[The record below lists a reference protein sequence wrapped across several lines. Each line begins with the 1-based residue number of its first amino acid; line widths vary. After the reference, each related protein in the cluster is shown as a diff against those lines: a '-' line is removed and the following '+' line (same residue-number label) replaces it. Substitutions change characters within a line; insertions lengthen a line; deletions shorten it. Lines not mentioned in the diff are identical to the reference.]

1 MGGPSIDP
9 PASRMGSGP
18 ALDQAVIMTNW
29 TRKAL
34 LLALST
40 AAAASTLAAVGAPVA
55 HSRPAGAAA
64 APLDWGPCAPVPGT
78 TVPAGQQCA
87 TLRVPLDHR
96 APGGPTVEVAV
107 ARLPTDRPEARRGTL
122 LVLAG
127 GPGGSGVQRLAQ
139 KGEALRAATE
149 GAYDLVGLDP
159 RGVGGSTRAGCGI
172 PEADRHLVTLRAY
185 PAVDGSITENTAR
198 ARRTAEACARDGG
211 PVVRSFSTRN
221 QARDIDRLRAALG
234 ERKLSVW
241 GHSYG
246 SYAGAV
252 YAQEYPDRVDRLV
265 LDSVGDPDPARVGS
279 GWLANTAPAVALRFP
294 DFAAWAADPARE
306 AEGLRLA
313 RRAED
318 VKPLFLALARELD
331 RAPRESGTPGVPL
344 TGDRLRQAL
353 QNSLMSDRSFPALA
367 GLIRSAREPE
377 GRPALPPELA
387 GALPDEDA
395 TLTMAVVCNDV
406 RWPGP
411 HAGYARRVAADR
423 ARYPLTAGMPVNI
436 APCAFWKYDE
446 EPKATRI
453 TDDGPSE
460 VLIIQS
466 LRDPATPYAG
476 ALKMRAA
483 LGERARMVTVDQG
496 GHGMY
501 LGNGNAC
508 GDRAVSDFLVTGERP
523 AGDVYCTD

>member
-1 MGGPSIDP
+1 
-9 PASRMGSGP
+9 
-18 ALDQAVIMTNW
+18 MTTW

-34 LLALST
+34 LLTVS
-40 AAAASTLAAVGAPVA
+40 AAAAAGTLAAVGAPVA
-55 HSRPAGAAA
+55 HSRPAGTAT
-64 APLDWGPCAPVPGT
+64 APLDWGPCAPLPGV

-96 APGGPTVEVAV
+96 APGGRTVDVAV
-107 ARLPTDRPEARRGTL
+107 SRLRTDRPEARRGIL

-127 GPGGSGVQRLAQ
+127 GPGGSGVLRLAQ

-185 PAVDGSITENTAR
+185 PAADGSITRNTER

-241 GHSYG
+241 AHSYG

-252 YAQEYPDRVDRLV
+252 YAQEYPRRVDRLV
-265 LDSVGDPDPARVGS
+265 LDSVGDPDPARVGH

-294 DFAAWAADPARE
+294 DFAAWAADPARD

-318 VKPLFLALARELD
+318 VEPLFLDLARALD
-331 RAPRESGTPGVPL
+331 RVPKESEVPGVPL

-353 QNSLMSDRSFPALA
+353 QGALQSDRAFPSLA
-367 GLIRSAREPE
+367 RLIRSAQEPA
-377 GRPALPPELA
+377 GRPALPPEQA

-411 HAGYARRVAADR
+411 DSGYARRVAADR

-436 APCAFWKYDE
+436 APCAFWRYDE
-446 EPKATRI
+446 EPEATRI
-453 TDDGPSE
+453 TDDGPSN
-460 VLIIQS
+460 VLMIQS

-476 ALKMRAA
+476 ALKMREA
-483 LGERARMVTVDQG
+483 LGERARMVTVERG

-501 LGNGNAC
+501 LGNGNDC
-508 GDRAVSDFLVTGERP
+508 GDRTVSDFLVTGERP
-523 AGDVYCTD
+523 ARDAHCPN

>member
-1 MGGPSIDP
+1 
-9 PASRMGSGP
+9 
-18 ALDQAVIMTNW
+18 MTTW

-34 LLALST
+34 LLTVS
-40 AAAASTLAAVGAPVA
+40 AAAAAAGTLTAVGAPVA
-55 HSRPAGAAA
+55 HSRPAGPATPPIA
-64 APLDWGPCAPVPGT
+64 WGPCAPIPGT
-78 TVPAGQQCA
+78 PVPAGQQCA
-87 TLRVPLDHR
+87 TLRVPLDYR
-96 APGGPTVEVAV
+96 APGGRTVDLAV
-107 ARLPTDRPEARRGTL
+107 TRLRTDRPEARRGTL

-149 GAYDLVGLDP
+149 GAYDLVSLDP

-185 PAVDGSITENTAR
+185 PAADGSITENIAR

-246 SYAGAV
+246 SYAAAV
-252 YAQEYPDRVDRLV
+252 YAQEHPDRVDRLV
-265 LDSVGDPDPARVGS
+265 LDSVGDPDPARVEY
-279 GWLANTAPAVALRFP
+279 GWMTNVSSAVALRFP

-318 VKPLFLALARELD
+318 VQPLFLDLARELD
-331 RAPRESGTPGVPL
+331 HAPKESATPGVPL
-344 TGDRLRQAL
+344 TGNRLRQAL
-353 QNSLMSDRSFPALA
+353 QSALNSDTAFAPLA
-367 GLIRSAREPE
+367 RLIRSAQDPA
-377 GRPALPPELA
+377 GRPVLPPELA

-395 TLTMAVVCNDV
+395 SLTMAVVCNDV

-411 HAGYARRVAADR
+411 DSGYARRVAADR
-423 ARYPLTAGMPVNI
+423 ARYQLTAGMPANMS
-436 APCAFWKYDE
+436 PCAFWKYDE
-446 EPKATRI
+446 EPRPTRI
-453 TDDGPSE
+453 TDEGPSN
-460 VLIIQS
+460 VLMIQS
-466 LRDPATPYAG
+466 LRDPATPLAG
-476 ALKMRAA
+476 ARKMRAA
-483 LGERARMVTVDQG
+483 LGERARMVTVGQG

-508 GDRAVSDFLVTGERP
+508 GDRAVSDFLVTGKRP
-523 AGDVYCTD
+523 GRDTHCPN